1 MVRTVDNSVVM
12 LDALFS
18 KKKTV
23 FRFYGGGGC
32 RQFKLNFAEL
42 AKA

>member
-1 MVRTVDNSVVM
+1 M

-23 FRFYGGGGC
+23 FGFYGVGGC
-32 RQFKLNFAEL
+32 PQCKLNFAEL